1 MQCKQSVNLN
11 STDTSPTKKLYRIAF
26 ALSIFTIV
34 YNVAEGILSSYFGMQ
49 DHSLTL
55 FGFGMDSFIE
65 TISAIGVAHMIIRI
79 VRSPQ
84 SNRGEFEVTAL
95 KTSKHTEYLTNIFT
109 MFFKTKV
116 EGN

>member
-1 MQCKQSVNLN
+1 MQCKQSAILN
-11 STDTSPTKKLYRIAF
+11 STDTSPSKKLYRIAF

-34 YNVAEGILSSYFGMQ
+34 YNVAEGILSAYFGIQ

-79 VRSPQ
+79 IQNPQ
-84 SNRGEFEVTAL
+84 SNRDEFEVTAL
-95 KTSKHTEYLTNIFT
+95 KITGYSFYALCFRNRKHL
-109 MFFKTKV
+109 
-116 EGN
+116 